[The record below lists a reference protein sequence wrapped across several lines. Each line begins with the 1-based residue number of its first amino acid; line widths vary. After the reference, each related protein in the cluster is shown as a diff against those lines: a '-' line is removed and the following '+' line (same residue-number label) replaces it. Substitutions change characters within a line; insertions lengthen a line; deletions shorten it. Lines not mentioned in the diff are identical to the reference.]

1 MKIVI
6 IGTGNVATVLGRKIV
21 QCGHHIVQ
29 VAGRNAAHAQT
40 LGALLDTPYNNNF
53 YEIADNADVYIIA
66 VSDTALAGIETWLP
80 VKMKGIAVHTAGSV
94 SKMVLKN
101 VAGSYGVLYPLQSLR
116 SDRQAVPEI
125 PLLIDADSPGTLRSI
140 QTFAASLSGKVQFA
154 DDAAR
159 LKLHIGAVITNNF
172 TNYLYTLTQD
182 FCTKES
188 LDFSL
193 LLPLLHETV
202 DRLEQYPAQL
212 MQTGPAVRN
221 DKDTI
226 AKHLSLLK
234 TYPALSGLY
243 AELSGSISEYYD
255 QQRRIGSRI

>member
-1 MKIVI
+1 M
-6 IGTGNVATVLGRKIV
+6 

-29 VAGRNAAHAQT
+29 VVGRNAAHAQA
-40 LGALLDTPYNNNF
+40 LGLLLHTPYIDNF
-53 YEIADNADVYIIA
+53 YEVADNADIYIIA
-66 VSDTALAGIETWLP
+66 VSDTALACIKNWLP
-80 VKMKGIAVHTAGSV
+80 VKIKGIAVHTAGSV
-94 SKMVLKN
+94 SKLALKN

-116 SDRQAVPEI
+116 SDSHVISEI
-125 PLLIDADSPGTLRSI
+125 PLLIDADSSTTLRSI

-154 DDAAR
+154 DDAVR
-159 LKLHIGAVITNNF
+159 MKLHLGAVIANNF

-182 FCTKES
+182 FCAKES

-193 LLPLLHETV
+193 LLPLLYETV
-202 DRLEQYPAQL
+202 DRLEQYPAKL

-234 TYPALSGLY
+234 TYPALFRLY
-243 AELSGSISEYYD
+243 AELSGSISDYYD
-255 QQRRIGSRI
+255 EPKAG

>member
-6 IGTGNVATVLGRKIV
+6 IGTGNVATALGRKIV

-40 LGALLDTPYNNNF
+40 LGVLLHTPYIDNF
-53 YEIADNADVYIIA
+53 YEIADGADIYIIA
-66 VSDTALAGIETWLP
+66 VSDTALTDIENWLP
-80 VKMKGIAVHTAGSV
+80 VKIKGIAVHTAGSV

-116 SDRQAVPEI
+116 SDGQAVPEM

-140 QTFAASLSGKVQFA
+140 QTFAASLSGKVQFV
-154 DDAAR
+154 DDALR
-159 LKLHIGAVITNNF
+159 MKLHLSAVIANNF

-182 FCTKES
+182 FCAKES

-202 DRLEQYPAQL
+202 DRLEQYPAKL

-226 AKHLSLLK
+226 AKHLYLLK
-234 TYPALSGLY
+234 AYPALSRLY
-243 AELSGSISEYYD
+243 AELSGSISDYYAEPKA
-255 QQRRIGSRI
+255 G